1 MKKDIFINLII
12 TIGISVTLFLVNK
25 YFALYLGAQN
35 LGLMKLFSQM
45 LAYLNLAEMGL
56 ASASAYAFYKPLADK
71 NYEKISIVLNTVKS
85 LYNKIFVFIMI
96 VGLALN
102 PVIPFFI
109 KDHMDDKT
117 LYLYWTLYV
126 ISTALSYTFVKYSVL
141 FTADQKFSFVRVVEG
156 GSRICCQ
163 LLQIFV
169 IVKFRSFLFFIILLI
184 LNNLIQYIFYRIHY
198 QKYYKYIVKTKKRD
212 SSITTNLKNL
222 FWHKV
227 AGLIVF
233 NTDLILISK
242 FISLEIV
249 GIYASYQMVIQMIIT
264 VLNIVF
270 NVLKP
275 RVGKF
280 IAENSKEE
288 IFNFWKKLNLLF
300 LGIAIIFVI
309 STYKLINP
317 FIGLWLGTA
326 FILPKETVILMLI
339 NLFIQSFR
347 GITDIFKDGS
357 GFFDDIHLPIAEAVI
372 NFVVSIILVHYIG
385 LNGIII
391 GTICSNVSI
400 ICIAKPILVFERCF
414 DKKLKDYIKVYS
426 GYLFKV
432 ILSLI
437 LVILITKFIKINIV
451 SSWINWI
458 LNGMIMLVISTI
470 SVVVVFLGD
479 KDFRKILNDINTKFT
494 CKSE

>member
-1 MKKDIFINLII
+1 MKKDIVINLII
-12 TIGISVTLFLVNK
+12 TIGISISLFLVNK
-25 YFALYLGAQN
+25 YFALYLGTRN

-102 PVIPFFI
+102 PIIPFFI
-109 KDHMDDKT
+109 KDHMIDKT

-126 ISTALSYTFVKYSVL
+126 VSTALNYTFVKYSVL
-141 FTADQKFSFVRVVEG
+141 FTADQKFSFVRIVEG

-169 IVKFRSFLFFIILLI
+169 IVRFKSFLFFIVLLI
-184 LNNLIQYIFYRIHY
+184 LNNFIQYIFYRIHY
-198 QKYYKYIVKTKKRD
+198 QKYYYKYIIKTEKKDR
-212 SSITTNLKNL
+212 SITTNLKNL
-222 FWHKV
+222 FWHKL
-227 AGLIVF
+227 AGLVVF

-249 GIYASYQMVIQMIIT
+249 GVYASYQMVIQMIIT
-264 VLNIVF
+264 VLNIML

-280 IAENSKEE
+280 IAENEKEN
-288 IFNFWKKLNLLF
+288 IFNFWKKLNILF
-300 LGIAIIFVI
+300 LGIAIVFTIC
-309 STYKLINP
+309 TYKLISP
-317 FIGLWLGTA
+317 FIELWLGKN
-326 FILPKETVILMLI
+326 FVLSNITVILILV
-339 NLFIQSFR
+339 NLFVQSFR

-357 GFFDDIHLPIAEAVI
+357 GFFDDIYLPIAEAII
-372 NFVVSIILVHYIG
+372 NFIVSLILARYIG

-391 GTICSNVSI
+391 GTICSNILI
-400 ICIAKPILVFERCF
+400 ICIAKPVLVFERCF
-414 DKKLKDYIKVYS
+414 DKSLKEYIKVY
-426 GYLFKV
+426 GNY
-432 ILSLI
+432 LI
-437 LVILITKFIKINIV
+437 LTISSLFILNIV
-451 SSWINWI
+451 INFIHIDTKVSWLNWI
-458 LNGMIMLVISTI
+458 GNACIIGSISLVGTFII
-470 SVVVVFLGD
+470 FLTN
-479 KDFRKILNDINTKFT
+479 KDFRSCLFFLKKNI
-494 CKSE
+494 

>member
-1 MKKDIFINLII
+1 MKKDIIINLII
-12 TIGISVTLFLVNK
+12 TIGISLTLFLVNK

-85 LYNKIFVFIMI
+85 LYNKIFIFIMI

-102 PVIPFFI
+102 PIIPFFI
-109 KDHMDDKT
+109 KDHIVDRT

-141 FTADQKFSFVRVVEG
+141 FTADQKFSFVRMVEG

-169 IVKFRSFLFFIILLI
+169 IVRFKSFLFFIILLI
-184 LNNLIQYIFYRIHY
+184 LNNFIQYIFYRIHY
-198 QKYYKYIVKTKKRD
+198 QKYYYKYIIKTEKKDR
-212 SSITTNLKNL
+212 SITTNLKNL
-222 FWHKV
+222 FWHKL
-227 AGLIVF
+227 AGLVVF

-249 GIYASYQMVIQMIIT
+249 GVYASYQMVIQMIIT
-264 VLNIVF
+264 VLNIML

-280 IAENSKEE
+280 IAENGKEN
-288 IFNFWKKLNLLF
+288 IFSFWKKLNILF
-300 LGIAIIFVI
+300 LGIAVVFTIC
-309 STYKLINP
+309 TYKLISP
-317 FIGLWLGTA
+317 FIELWLGKN
-326 FILPKETVILMLI
+326 FVLSNITVILILV
-339 NLFIQSFR
+339 NLFVQSFR

-357 GFFDDIHLPIAEAVI
+357 GFFDDIYLPIAEAII
-372 NFVVSIILVHYIG
+372 NFIVSLILAHYIG

-391 GTICSNVSI
+391 GTICSNILI
-400 ICIAKPILVFERCF
+400 ICIAKPVLVFERCF
-414 DKKLKDYIKVYS
+414 DKSLKEYIKVY
-426 GYLFKV
+426 GNY
-432 ILSLI
+432 LI
-437 LVILITKFIKINIV
+437 LTITSLFILNIV
-451 SSWINWI
+451 INFIHIDTKVSWLNWI
-458 LNGMIMLVISTI
+458 GNACIIGSISLVGTFII
-470 SVVVVFLGD
+470 FLTN
-479 KDFRKILNDINTKFT
+479 KDFRSCLFFLKKNR
-494 CKSE
+494 